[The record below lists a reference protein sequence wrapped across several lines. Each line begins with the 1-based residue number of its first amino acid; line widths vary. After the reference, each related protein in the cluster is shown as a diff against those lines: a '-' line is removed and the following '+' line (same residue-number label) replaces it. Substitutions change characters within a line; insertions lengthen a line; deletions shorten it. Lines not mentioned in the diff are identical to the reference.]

1 MKIKLLILAVLTTTV
16 SSLSLADAGD
26 VTTLEFTG
34 SITRPTCVINLAK
47 NSIELPKLATTA
59 FTGKGSTAGNV
70 PFTINIEQTAANG
83 AVKGAAC
90 PSVSVSSEG
99 AANTQTP
106 NVKFSMTDADLA
118 GEKQYLANKS
128 NTTNTI
134 AIQILNNAG
143 EAIDFN
149 DADSNASAYTEGALT
164 YSAQYIALSND
175 VAEQDVTAALNFSVI
190 YK

>member
-1 MKIKLLILAVLTTTV
+1 MTATFSNLSVADTDATGSV
-16 SSLSLADAGD
+16 SFS
-26 VTTLEFTG
+26 G
-34 SITRPTCVINLAK
+34 SITRPTCVITPQK
-47 NSIELPKLATTA
+47 GGIKLPDLATTA
-59 FTGKGSTAGNV
+59 FTGKGSTAGSV
-70 PFTINIEQTAANG
+70 PFTINIKQIADNG
-83 AVKGAAC
+83 AKEGAAC
-90 PSVSVSSEG
+90 PSVSLSSGG
-99 AANTQTP
+99 AANILTP
-106 NVKFSMTDADLA
+106 NVKFTMTDADLA

-149 DADSNASAYTEGALT
+149 DPDNNASAYTEGALT

-175 VAEQDVTAALNFSVI
+175 VAEQAVTAALNFSVI